1 MWFDRTLSRAAALV
15 SIAAFFSFWGCQS
28 DRYVAPTA
36 ATHPSRQI
44 TFYDWPSVH
53 ARVDPPA
60 GWEAEPLKLDSR
72 HAHQVWVS
80 PTGDT
85 AYGVIYFTMPLPVSA
100 DFILPFFLRAMKAKE
115 GEAIL
120 ISKVDDPKL
129 PGVRFEAE
137 GGLYHIQANMITA
150 GFEGWAVYA
159 GRLRARPTNFS
170 ELLQARAARQRTIL
184 NVK

>member
-15 SIAAFFSFWGCQS
+15 SIAAFFSLPGCQS
-28 DRYVAPTA
+28 ARYIPPPA

-60 GWEAEPLKLDSR
+60 GWEAQPLKLDSR

-80 PTGDT
+80 PSGDT
-85 AYGVIYFTMPLPVSA
+85 AYGVIYFSLPIPVSA
-100 DFILPFFLRAMKAKE
+100 DFILPFFMRAMKEKE

-120 ISKVDDPKL
+120 DSKVDDPHL

-150 GFEGWAVYA
+150 GFEGWAIYA
-159 GRLRARPTNFS
+159 GRLRTKPANFS
-170 ELLQARAARQRTIL
+170 ELLLARAARQGTIL